1 MDTMDIGSKLF
12 WAFAID
18 QARPRHM
25 RRRRIGSPKT
35 QLERYRITAL
45 SPRLKAF
52 GVKPGM
58 TYKQAKQLVPE
69 MRIIVCNR

>member
-1 MDTMDIGSKLF
+1 MDTMHTGNKLF

-45 SPRLKAF
+45 SPRLKDY